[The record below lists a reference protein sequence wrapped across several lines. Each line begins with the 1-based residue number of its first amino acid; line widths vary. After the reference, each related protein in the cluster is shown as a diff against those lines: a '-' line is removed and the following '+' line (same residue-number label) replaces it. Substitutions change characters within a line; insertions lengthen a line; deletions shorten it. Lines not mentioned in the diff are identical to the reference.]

1 MLNNKINNAKK
12 DIVELVNKEIQLG
25 VPVSVIQL
33 ILENVLYEVHGSV
46 QSIMAQELQAQEAH
60 NPNNSE

>member
-33 ILENVLYEVHGSV
+33 ILENILYEVHSSAQAV
-46 QSIMAQELQAQEAH
+46 MTQELQAQEAQSS
-60 NPNNSE
+60 NNSE